1 MCVRERERDR
11 ESEIERDIERER
23 LRERERERERDRESE
38 IVSEC
43 VSECVCARTRALA
56 SVRHTKAYGCMRKT
70 EHACIQ
76 MYTLHH
82 GCLAQKCYC

>member
-1 MCVRERERDR
+1 M
-11 ESEIERDIERER
+11 S
-23 LRERERERERDRESE
+23 ERERDRESE

-70 EHACIQ
+70 EHACMLTNVHVISWVLGGK
-76 MYTLHH
+76 M
-82 GCLAQKCYC
+82 